1 MKGDISMK
9 SRSIKIHQTNMY
21 CQKCFNNVLMA
32 LSKIETIEFLDID
45 MINKW
50 IKIKYKDSKLD
61 NNYVRYLID
70 RAITTGQI

>member
-1 MKGDISMK
+1 
-9 SRSIKIHQTNMY
+9 
-21 CQKCFNNVLMA
+21 MA